1 MIVVFSFYYI
11 IHTNFLIYYPD
22 WLVYYSDWLPN
33 LVCHIRTIQKLFGN
47 TIKLNLKG
55 QIAAIAED
63 AQKKVLNVFKVKKL
77 VQ

>member
-1 MIVVFSFYYI
+1 MYQKQW
-11 IHTNFLIYYPD
+11 LI
-22 WLVYYSDWLPN
+22 LKN
-33 LVCHIRTIQKLFGN
+33 LKLDF
-47 TIKLNLKG
+47 KG

>member
-1 MIVVFSFYYI
+1 MQQKTIQKHFRGFSLLGTI
-11 IHTNFLIYYPD
+11 QNHHIPVLR
-22 WLVYYSDWLPN
+22 LPN